1 MGNLLANEG
10 PTLAEGETCARRGKP
25 SLVEGEIDARRGK
38 LTLADGETDARRE
51 KLLLADALTYSR
63 MASFPGP
70 RVHIALREKYSV

>member
-1 MGNLLANEG
+1 VKPARGGRNL
-10 PTLAEGETCARRGKP
+10 LAEGETCSRR
-25 SLVEGEIDARRGK
+25 RK
-38 LTLADGETDARRE
+38 LTLADGETDSWREKLTLAEGEIDARRG